1 MKRAIVLAVLCLVLA
16 VAIAGQYGSSPPL
29 VPVCVGSRYIFPK
42 LGRSMVLNTTTNQ
55 LDALVPPIPVRKYDV
70 LLTYDTTVAGWKM
83 PAGATNLV
91 IYVNG
96 LRYRSGYDY
105 VIAAGVIKA
114 QYDNMLPEHQVT
126 CDYDAPPG
134 Q

>member
-16 VAIAGQYGSSPPL
+16 VAIADQYASPPL
-29 VPVCVGSRYIFPK
+29 VPVWVATRYIFPK
-42 LGRSMVLNTTTNQ
+42 LGPTLVLNTTTNQ
-55 LDALVPPIPVRKYDV
+55 LDALVPLIPVRKYDV
-70 LLTYDTTVAGWKM
+70 LLTYDTAIAGWRM
-83 PAGATNLV
+83 PTGATNLV

-105 VIAAGVIKA
+105 VIAAGVIKN
-114 QYDNMLPEHQVT
+114 QFDNMAPDHQVT

>member
-1 MKRAIVLAVLCLVLA
+1 MKRGIVLALLCLVLA
-16 VAIAGQYGSSPPL
+16 AFVGAQSASPLLIPIWAGA
-29 VPVCVGSRYIFPK
+29 RYIFPK
-42 LGRSMVLNTTTNQ
+42 LGPTLVLNTSSNQ

-70 LLTYDTTVAGWKM
+70 LLTYDTAAAGWRM

-91 IYVNG
+91 IFVNG
-96 LRYRSGYDY
+96 LRYRAGYDY
-105 VIAAGVIKA
+105 VITAGVIKA

-126 CDYDAPPG
+126 CDYDVG